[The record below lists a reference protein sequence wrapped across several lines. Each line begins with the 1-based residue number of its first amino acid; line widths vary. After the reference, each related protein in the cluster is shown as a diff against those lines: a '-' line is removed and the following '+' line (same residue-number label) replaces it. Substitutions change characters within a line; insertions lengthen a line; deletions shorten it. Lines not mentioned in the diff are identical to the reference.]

1 MTCYNDSQ
9 VSIRF
14 IKGEEQM
21 AKLTKKEL
29 KTIESREDYIV
40 VLEARISDWAPI
52 DEEEKKRIRSIRRA
66 LNNYITYAEDSILD

>member
-52 DEEEKKRIRSIRRA
+52 DEE
-66 LNNYITYAEDSILD
+66 